1 MERYTMFLGGKNQHC
16 QNDYTPKAIHRF
28 NAIPIKLPMK
38 ISTKL
43 KNFTISM
50 ETQNTPPKANA
61 ILRKKNGTGGMR
73 LPDLRLYY
81 KDIIIK
87 RVWH

>member
-38 ISTKL
+38 IFKEL

-50 ETQNTPPKANA
+50 ETQNTPQSQCNPEKEKWNWRNEA
-61 ILRKKNGTGGMR
+61 
-73 LPDLRLYY
+73 P
-81 KDIIIK
+81 
-87 RVWH
+87 